1 MKRLFAVMVI
11 GCLLTLSLAGS
22 ARAQLPGTEI
32 RASIP
37 FDFVVRGKTLP
48 AGDYTISRINDE
60 PAGLLLRNVHEK
72 REHVVFETEPVQGRR
87 IPRKDVLV
95 FNVYGNSYFLS
106 EVITAGEQ
114 MGRELSPSREE
125 KTLKREWAK
134 NEVEPTTVTVAL
146 N

>member
-1 MKRLFAVMVI
+1 MKKLFAVMVI

-22 ARAQLPGTEI
+22 AQAQLPGTEI

-60 PAGLLLRNVHEK
+60 PANLLVRNVHDK
-72 REHVVFETEPVQGRR
+72 REHVVFETEPVEGRR
-87 IPRKDVLV
+87 IPNKDVLV

-106 EVITAGEQ
+106 KVMTAGEQ
-114 MGRELSPSREE
+114 LGRELSPSREE
-125 KTLKREWAK
+125 KTLRREWAK
-134 NEVEPTTVTVAL
+134 NDAEPATVMVAW